1 MRHSRYILMSILL
14 VTVAALAGCRAAPPA
29 AVVEPASQDLGKRP
43 QELLELN
50 YTVRN
55 TGSSPLTI
63 SRIST
68 SCDCTKAAMDRTEI
82 PAGESAQLRVTLDPV
97 EDNLYGNILRVVYL
111 STNDPKRPEIE
122 AEFRVTIQK
131 PEG

>member
-1 MRHSRYILMSILL
+1 MRLSRCLLIPALLL
-14 VTVAALAGCRAAPPA
+14 VLAGLAACQTAPPA
-29 AVVEPASQDLGKRP
+29 ASIDPLSQDLGERP
-43 QELLELN
+43 QLPIELT

-55 TGSSPLTI
+55 SGGSAL
-63 SRIST
+63 RIDKIAT
-68 SCDCTKAAMDRTEI
+68 SCDCTEATIDRKEI
-82 PAGESAQLRVTLDPV
+82 PAGESAQLRVTLDPA

-111 STNDPKRPEIE
+111 TTNDPKRPEIE

>member
-1 MRHSRYILMSILL
+1 MRLNRYGLL
-14 VTVAALAGCRAAPPA
+14 VVTILALLGVVACRTAPPA
-29 AVVEPASQDLGKRP
+29 VSIEPAVQDLGERP
-43 QELLELN
+43 QQLVELT

-55 TGSSPLTI
+55 TGGSTLAI
-63 SRIST
+63 SKITT
-68 SCDCTKAAMDRTEI
+68 SCECTKATMDRTGI

-111 STNDPKRPEIE
+111 RTNDPERPEIE

-131 PEG
+131 PGS